1 MGKSRLR
8 VFTALLCAGLMS
20 GCLNQAARTGQN
32 SRSRQS
38 APEMLEKAL
47 PAVVTV
53 AIYNT
58 VKSGAVYG
66 FSTQPS
72 DVAYRK
78 GPNLRG
84 AFGAGSGFIIER
96 SGRKFVITNAHVIE
110 ALGEETKAVAG
121 FSIDGT
127 KYPLT
132 VVGADTFYDIAVLE
146 FNGDSPGQE
155 TGTLEFADR
164 EPRIGETV
172 FALGNPMG
180 EFPYSVTTGI
190 ISGKNRK
197 LRGQGGMMGK
207 FGFLQSSA
215 TVTWGNSGGP
225 LIDQN
230 GRVVGINS
238 QNYFASMPF
247 GTFLQQQLNF
257 ALESGVAQKAVSD
270 IIQYGRMKRAY
281 LGVLFTQA
289 WTTDPTVALDRTTQ
303 VDGLPRICRVI
314 PDGPAG
320 MALKGMENCVVN
332 RINDVRVQNLEEVL
346 GELENIGPGRE
357 IVLGLEKDQVI
368 VNPRFVTG
376 ELTMSGQALLG
387 SEFLAALLGM
397 DSVAGEDSILLSPRK
412 AARAP
417 GYGFHIIK
425 HSADLE
431 SYEAKLP
438 EKQPFAVFTC
448 GSVPMPSSD
457 GPLLWRVKNM
467 AQMGVAIRLAA
478 LTGRVTFSRQDF
490 VESYLVYQGDGEEYV
505 KVLLY

>member
-1 MGKSRLR
+1 MKFPTQGL
-8 VFTALLCAGLMS
+8 VLLLCTGLVV
-20 GCLNQAARTGQN
+20 GCQSKAPRVRQSPERT
-32 SRSRQS
+32 SS
-38 APEMLEKAL
+38 APEMLERAM

-96 SGRKFVITNAHVIE
+96 AGRKFVITNAHVIE

-127 KYPLT
+127 KYPLK

-270 IIQYGRMKRAY
+270 IILYGRMKRAY

-289 WTTDPTVALDRTTQ
+289 WTIDPTVALDQTTR
-303 VDGLPRICRVI
+303 VEGLPRIGRVLA
-314 PDGPAG
+314 DGPG
-320 MALKGMENCVVN
+320 GEALKGMEDCVV
-332 RINDVRVQNLEEVL
+332 RSINGAQVQNLEELL
-346 GELENIGPGRE
+346 GELENIRPGQDV
-357 IVLGLEKDQVI
+357 VLGLEKGQAAF
-368 VNPRFVTG
+368 NPRFGTK
-376 ELTMSGQALLG
+376 ELTMSGHARLG
-387 SEFLAALLGM
+387 SEFLAAYMGM
-397 DSVAGEDSILLSPRK
+397 GCSEAKDSILLSPEK

-478 LTGRVTFSRQDF
+478 ITGRVTFSRQDF
-490 VESYLVYQGDGEEYV
+490 VESYLIYQGADQEYV
-505 KVLLY
+505 KILLY